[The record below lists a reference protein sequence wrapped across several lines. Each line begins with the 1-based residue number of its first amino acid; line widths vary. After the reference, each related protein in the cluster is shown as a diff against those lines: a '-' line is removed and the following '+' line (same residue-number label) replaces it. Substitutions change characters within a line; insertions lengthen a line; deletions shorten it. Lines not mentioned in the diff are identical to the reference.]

1 MTKVDFYILQSGSRE
16 NTACKLIEKA
26 FSLGHRIY
34 VHTDTED
41 QLKKIDNLLWTFRA
55 GSFIPHQRYQSDS
68 STNSKNDSP
77 VQIGTHDAP
86 NIDSDVLINLA
97 DDVPLF
103 FSRFDRVAELVGPDE
118 QAKTLGRQHF
128 QFYRD
133 RGYSLNT
140 HNL

>member
-26 FSLGHRIY
+26 YSLGHRIY
-34 VHTDTED
+34 VHAGSED
-41 QLKKIDNLLWTFRA
+41 QLTKVDNLLWTFRA
-55 GSFIPHQRYQSDS
+55 GSFIPHQLYQSDS
-68 STNSKNDSP
+68 NEDSP
-77 VQIGTHDAP
+77 VQLGTHDAP

-97 DDVPLF
+97 TDVPLF
-103 FSRFDRVAELVGPDE
+103 FSRFQRVAELVGPDE
-118 QAKTLGRQHF
+118 QGKELGRQHF

>member
-16 NTACKLIEKA
+16 HSACKLIEKA

-34 VHTDTED
+34 VHAGSKE
-41 QLKKIDNLLWTFRA
+41 QLEKIDNLLWTFRA
-55 GSFIPHQRYQSDS
+55 GSFIPHQRYRDDS
-68 STNSKNDSP
+68 SDDSP
-77 VQIGTHDAP
+77 VQLGTHNAP

-97 DDVPLF
+97 PEVPLF
-103 FSRFDRVAELVGPDE
+103 FSRFQRVAELVGSDE
-118 QAKTLGRQHF
+118 QAKALGREHF

>member
-16 NTACKLIEKA
+16 HTACKLIEKA

-34 VHTDTED
+34 VHAGSED

-68 STNSKNDSP
+68 SENSP
-77 VQIGTHDAP
+77 VQIGAHDAP

-103 FSRFDRVAELVGPDE
+103 FSRFERVAELVGPDE

-140 HNL
+140 HKL

>member
-16 NTACKLIEKA
+16 HTACKLIEKA

-34 VHTDTED
+34 VHAGSEE
-41 QLKKIDNLLWTFRA
+41 QLEKIDNLLWTFRA

-68 STNSKNDSP
+68 SVDSP
-77 VQIGTHDAP
+77 VQLGTHDAP
-86 NIDSDVLINLA
+86 NVDSDVLINLA
-97 DDVPLF
+97 SEVPLF
-103 FSRFDRVAELVGPDE
+103 FSRFQRVAELVGSDE
-118 QAKTLGRQHF
+118 QAKALGREHF

-133 RGYSLNT
+133 RGYSLST

>member
-26 FSLGHRIY
+26 YSLGHRIY
-34 VHTDTED
+34 VHARSED
-41 QLKKIDNLLWTFRA
+41 QLTKIDHLLWTFRA
-55 GSFIPHQRYQSDS
+55 GSFIPHQRYQSDA
-68 STNSKNDSP
+68 STKSNNDSP

-97 DDVPLF
+97 EDVPLF
-103 FSRFDRVAELVGPDE
+103 FSRFQRVAELVGPDE
-118 QAKTLGRQHF
+118 QAKILGREHF

>member
-26 FSLGHRIY
+26 YSLGHRIY
-34 VHTDTED
+34 VHAGSED
-41 QLKKIDNLLWTFRA
+41 QLTKIDHLLWTFRA
-55 GSFIPHQRYQSDS
+55 GSFIPHQRYQEN
-68 STNSKNDSP
+68 TNEDSP
-77 VQIGTHDAP
+77 VQLGTHEAP

-103 FSRFDRVAELVGPDE
+103 FSRFQRVAELVGPDE
-118 QAKTLGRQHF
+118 QAKALGRQHF
-128 QFYRD
+128 QFYRN
-133 RGYSLNT
+133 RGYALNT

>member
-1 MTKVDFYILQSGSRE
+1 MTKVDFYILQSGSCE

-26 FSLGHRIY
+26 YSLGHRIY
-34 VHTDTED
+34 VHAGSED
-41 QLKKIDNLLWTFRA
+41 QLTKIDSLLWTYRA
-55 GSFIPHQRYQSDS
+55 GSFIPHQRYQSDA

>member
-16 NTACKLIEKA
+16 HPACKLIEKA
-26 FSLGHRIY
+26 FGLGHRIY
-34 VHTDTED
+34 VHAGSEE
-41 QLKKIDNLLWTFRA
+41 QLEKIDNLLWTYRP

-68 STNSKNDSP
+68 GENSP
-77 VQIGTHDAP
+77 VQLGIHEAP
-86 NIDSDVLINLA
+86 NVDSDVLINLA
-97 DDVPLF
+97 PEVPLF
-103 FSRFDRVAELVGPDE
+103 FSRFQRVAELVGSDE
-118 QAKTLGRQHF
+118 QAKVLGRQNY

>member
-26 FSLGHRIY
+26 FSQGHRIY
-34 VHTDTED
+34 VHAGSED
-41 QLKKIDNLLWTFRA
+41 QLNKIDNLLWTFRA

-68 STNSKNDSP
+68 SDDSP
-77 VQIGTHDAP
+77 VQLGTDKAP

-97 DDVPLF
+97 AEIPLF
-103 FSRFDRVAELVGPDE
+103 FSRFQRVAELVGPDE
-118 QAKTLGRQHF
+118 QAKVLGREHF

>member
-26 FSLGHRIY
+26 YSLGHRIY
-34 VHTDTED
+34 VHAGSED
-41 QLKKIDNLLWTFRA
+41 QLTKIDHLLWTFRA

-68 STNSKNDSP
+68 NEDSP
-77 VQIGTHDAP
+77 VQLGTHEAP

-97 DDVPLF
+97 ADVPLF
-103 FSRFDRVAELVGPDE
+103 FSRFQRVAELVGPDE
-118 QAKTLGRQHF
+118 QAKALGRQHF

-133 RGYSLNT
+133 RGYALNT